1 METARENNYRVAVVG
16 LGKIGLPLAA
26 QFASAG
32 LNVIGCDISTE
43 VVATVN
49 AGHSHVKEE
58 PGLEELVAEMVREG
72 RLTATTD
79 TPGAVSRCNV
89 VVIIV
94 PLMVDEE
101 RNIDYRAIDAA
112 TRSVGQGLQRDTLVI
127 YETTLPV
134 GTTRTR
140 LGPMLAEGSGLH
152 AGADFCLAFSPERV
166 YSGRIFSDLHKY
178 PKVVGGISP
187 DCTSAA
193 ERFYEAALQ
202 GATVLP
208 MRDADTAEF
217 VKLVET
223 TYRDVNIALA
233 NSFAR
238 FAAER
243 DIPVLEAI
251 AAANTQ
257 PFSRVHRPG
266 IAVGGHC
273 IPVYPYFLTNNSR
286 DEGMSLVRRAREVND
301 SMVGWALD
309 RLEES
314 LGGLGGKRVL
324 VLGLA
329 YRENVKET
337 AFSGAVRLLSQ
348 LRERGA
354 VPLINDPHYSQEELA
369 RYAEPVPLDDLPPFD
384 ALVLQAYHDDYRSLD
399 WAQLYKRGCQVVL
412 DGRNALDSQAVEQAG
427 MRYIGIG

>member
-1 METARENNYRVAVVG
+1 
-16 LGKIGLPLAA
+16 
-26 QFASAG
+26 
-32 LNVIGCDISTE
+32 
-43 VVATVN
+43 
-49 AGHSHVKEE
+49 
-58 PGLEELVAEMVREG
+58 
-72 RLTATTD
+72 
-79 TPGAVSRCNV
+79 
-89 VVIIV
+89 
-94 PLMVDEE
+94 
-101 RNIDYRAIDAA
+101 
-112 TRSVGQGLQRDTLVI
+112 
-127 YETTLPV
+127 
-134 GTTRTR
+134 
-140 LGPMLAEGSGLH
+140 
-152 AGADFCLAFSPERV
+152 V
-166 YSGRIFSDLHKY
+166 YSGRIFSDLHRY
-178 PKVVGGISP
+178 PKVVGGVTP
-187 DCTSAA
+187 DCTLAA
-193 ERFYEAALQ
+193 ERFYEVALQ
-202 GATVLP
+202 GAQVLP

-233 NSFAR
+233 NSLAR

-257 PFSRVHRPG
+257 PFSHVHRPG

-273 IPVYPYFLTNNSR
+273 IPVYPYFLTNNSQ

-314 LGGLGGKRVL
+314 LGGLKGKRVL

-348 LRERGA
+348 LKARGA
-354 VPLINDPHYSQEELA
+354 VPLINDPLYSREELA
-369 RYAEPVPLDDLPPFD
+369 RYAEPVQLADLPPLE
-384 ALVLQAYHDDYRSLD
+384 ALVLQAYHDDYRGLD
-399 WAQLYKRGCQVVL
+399 WGELSKHGCRVVL
-412 DGRNALDSQAVEQAG
+412 DGRNALDAQAVERTG